1 MPPKFKFSKEQI
13 IQAALEL
20 TREGGISSVTAKNVG
35 EKLNSSVKVVFG
47 QFANMEEVRSEVV
60 KAADEMCRT
69 YMQDMMESGKYPPY
83 KASGIAYISF
93 AKEEKELFKLLYMR
107 DRSQEK
113 FNDKD
118 DLQPLV
124 AELQKITG
132 FSEDDAY
139 RFQLEMWM
147 YVHGIAVMIA
157 TSYLEWDMDMINSVL
172 SDAYLGLKYRFSEKN
187 LDSEK

>member
-69 YMQDMMESGKYPPY
+69 YMQDMMESGKYPP
-83 KASGIAYISF
+83 
-93 AKEEKELFKLLYMR
+93 
-107 DRSQEK
+107 
-113 FNDKD
+113 
-118 DLQPLV
+118 
-124 AELQKITG
+124 
-132 FSEDDAY
+132 
-139 RFQLEMWM
+139 
-147 YVHGIAVMIA
+147 
-157 TSYLEWDMDMINSVL
+157 
-172 SDAYLGLKYRFSEKN
+172 
-187 LDSEK
+187 